1 MNWKNY
7 FSVFVILLLL
17 LLPDVS
23 LANRG
28 KIKIPEELKTEK
40 APPDKMKAEVSDKWI
55 RHNQMIDLVEA
66 GYLSR
71 IQDLAYKIG
80 NNQNLEIDQ
89 DAANTMENFI
99 LSASFHCIPD
109 ELPDGVENVD
119 QPGIMAS
126 YYFVYHFELRD
137 PHTTAIISMYNVDA
151 KFTSA
156 TRLSAPDQAE
166 LALKLLDYPGI
177 PDIDQM

>member
-1 MNWKNY
+1 MSFIKY
-7 FSVFVILLLL
+7 LFITLPSLLF
-17 LLPDVS
+17 LPEVC

-28 KIKIPEELKTEK
+28 KIKIPEELKSEK

-89 DAANTMENFI
+89 DAANTMENFN

-109 ELPDGVENVD
+109 EGQYAQKKLTNQAG
-119 QPGIMAS
+119 AS
-126 YYFVYHFELRD
+126 LTITFD
-137 PHTTAIISMYNVDA
+137 P
-151 KFTSA
+151 K
-156 TRLSAPDQAE
+156 
-166 LALKLLDYPGI
+166 
-177 PDIDQM
+177 